1 MAKRMTKLNEAF
13 DEPQSE
19 DEAPPRRKTMLDL
32 SQEADLKWKILYL
45 KIFESNCS
53 ANHKKLLSFFIILC
67 KESKNL
73 TEDMK
78 NAKQDVDPAVV
89 KDMNRLTKRMTK
101 LQQEMEGDKISD
113 DAFKVI

>member
-1 MAKRMTKLNEAF
+1 
-13 DEPQSE
+13 
-19 DEAPPRRKTMLDL
+19 
-32 SQEADLKWKILYL
+32 
-45 KIFESNCS
+45 
-53 ANHKKLLSFFIILC
+53 
-67 KESKNL
+67 
-73 TEDMK
+73 MK

>member
-1 MAKRMTKLNEAF
+1 MSLNLKMKLLHGEKLCLISVKKRILNEKF
-13 DEPQSE
+13 YTLIYL
-19 DEAPPRRKTMLDL
+19 RRIIRLIIK
-32 SQEADLKWKILYL
+32 
-45 KIFESNCS
+45 NCCV
-53 ANHKKLLSFFIILC
+53 LIILC